1 MAAVTHSAPWRSTI
15 SVFDPT
21 TSWSA
26 KWLRLG
32 AWLPD
37 AALPVLLALRHAS
50 LAERQAPGCYAL
62 SVTDKIPASL
72 LERMA
77 EE

>member
-1 MAAVTHSAPWRSTI
+1 VRFFSERSPPLAFTAAVTDSAPWRSTI

-37 AALPVLLALRHAS
+37 AALPGLFS
-50 LAERQAPGCYAL
+50 
-62 SVTDKIPASL
+62 
-72 LERMA
+72 
-77 EE
+77 